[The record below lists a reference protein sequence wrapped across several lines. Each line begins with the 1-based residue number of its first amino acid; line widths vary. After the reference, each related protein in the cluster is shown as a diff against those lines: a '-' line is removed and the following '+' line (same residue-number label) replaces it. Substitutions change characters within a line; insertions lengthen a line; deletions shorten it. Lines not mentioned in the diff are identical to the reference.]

1 MTRVAFFVIPYLLL
15 GFTLGF
21 SQTKFYNYYDAG
33 LEYIEK
39 GDWLRAIEELRSAAS
54 LEFED
59 ADMKRIYGTRFIE
72 YFPHRELGVAYYNL
86 KEFETARKELELSV
100 AYASTER
107 AEEYLDLAKNRVPP
121 ARAAE
126 MKRAAEEAEA
136 RQREMERAERDKEQ
150 RAPAI
155 EPSTES
161 ILPPGALTYDPTKV
175 RQVGGRLTLAV
186 LPFQEKGESRN
197 LGEPATDRMVT
208 QLVELR
214 RFKVIERAKLEEV
227 LQEQRLQVSG
237 VVDDRTAVDVGRVAG
252 ADAIVVGNVSV
263 IGPTTTVSARVIDTQ
278 SSEVIVAKNTRAD
291 RTDLEDVEKLIE
303 SVAIMIY
310 NELPLVQG
318 SVINTEGNV
327 MYIDVG
333 SDKRIRRG
341 SRCVAFREVGDLLDP
356 TTGALID
363 KKVKML
369 GEVQVEEVL
378 ERASKVELVKMET
391 GEEIK
396 VGDKIV
402 VK

>member
-1 MTRVAFFVIPYLLL
+1 MIRLAFSAVLLTFL
-15 GFTLGF
+15 VTAPGS

-33 LEYIEK
+33 LEYIERQ
-39 GDWLRAIEELRSAAS
+39 DWLRAIQELRSATS

-59 ADMKRIYGTRFIE
+59 ADMKRVYGTRFIE

-86 KEFETARKELELSV
+86 KEFDTAKKELQLSI
-100 AYASTER
+100 AYSSTER
-107 AEEYLDLAKNRVPP
+107 AEEFLDLAKRRVPP

-126 MKRAAEEAEA
+126 MKKAAEEAS
-136 RQREMERAERDKEQ
+136 ERAKENSD
-150 RAPAI
+150 PPKVEEPPPP
-155 EPSTES
+155 EPSAEA
-161 ILPPGALTYDPTKV
+161 ILPAGALTYDPSKV
-175 RQVGGRLTLAV
+175 RQVGNRLTLAV
-186 LPFQEKGESRN
+186 MPLQGKGDSQAFVEAS
-197 LGEPATDRMVT
+197 TDRMVA

-214 RFKVIERAKLEEV
+214 RFKVIERSKLEEV

-252 ADAIVVGNVSV
+252 ADAIVVGTVSI
-263 IGPTTTVSARVIDTQ
+263 IGSTTTVNARVIDTQ
-278 SSEVIVAKNTRAD
+278 TSEVLVARNARSD
-291 RTDLEDVEKLIE
+291 RTDLEDVEKLVE
-303 SVAIMIY
+303 NVAIMIY

-318 SVINTEGNV
+318 SVINTEGKV

-333 SDKRIRRG
+333 RDKRIRRG

-356 TTGALID
+356 STGALID

-378 ERASKVELVKMET
+378 EKASKVELVRMES
-391 GEEIK
+391 GESIK

>member
-1 MTRVAFFVIPYLLL
+1 MNRLAIPLAAALVFAFAP
-15 GFTLGF
+15 GS
-21 SQTKFYNYYDAG
+21 SQTKFHNYYAEG

-39 GDWLRAIEELRSAAS
+39 ADWLRAIEELRSAAS

-59 ADMKRIYGTRFIE
+59 AHRKRIYGTRFIE
-72 YFPHRELGVAYYNL
+72 YFPHRELGVAYYHL
-86 KEFETARKELELSV
+86 KEYETARKELELSV
-100 AYASTER
+100 AYASTDR
-107 AEEYLDLAKNRVPP
+107 AEEYLHLAKNRVPP
-121 ARAAE
+121 ERAAQ
-126 MKRAAEEAEA
+126 A
-136 RQREMERAERDKEQ
+136 QR
-150 RAPAI
+150 PAKDPDTRPPPI
-155 EPSTES
+155 PPVTD
-161 ILPPGALTYDPTKV
+161 ILPAGALTYDPSKV

-186 LPFQEKGESRN
+186 LPFQGKTEAQGFVEA
-197 LGEPATDRMVT
+197 ATDRMLM
-208 QLVELR
+208 QLVALR

-252 ADAIVVGNVSV
+252 ADAIVVGSVSIV
-263 IGPTTTVSARVIDTQ
+263 GRTTTVGARVIDTQ
-278 SSEVIVAKNTRAD
+278 TSEVLVARSTRGE
-291 RTDLEDVEKLIE
+291 RTDLEDVEKLVE
-303 SVAIMIY
+303 SVAVMIY

-318 SVINTEGNV
+318 SVINAEGSAL
-327 MYIDVG
+327 YIDIG

-341 SRCVAFREVGDLLDP
+341 SRCVAYREVGDLLDP

-378 ERASKVELVKMET
+378 ERASKVELVKREA

>member
-1 MTRVAFFVIPYLLL
+1 MTRLAFPAVLCLLL
-15 GFTLGF
+15 GAHPAC
-21 SQTKFYNYYDAG
+21 SQTKFYNYYNAG

-39 GDWLRAIEELRSAAS
+39 QDWLRAIEELKSAAS

-86 KEFETARKELELSV
+86 KEFETAGKELELSIG
-100 AYASTER
+100 YTSTER
-107 AEEYLDLAKNRVPP
+107 AGEYVELVRNRVPP
-121 ARAAE
+121 AQAVE
-126 MKRAAEEAEA
+126 PKRSGNETEPP
-136 RQREMERAERDKEQ
+136 
-150 RAPAI
+150 APAM
-155 EPSTES
+155 EPDVER
-161 ILPPGALTYDPTKV
+161 ILPPGALTYDPMKV

-186 LPFQEKGESRN
+186 LPFQEKGESRHY
-197 LGEPATDRMVT
+197 GEAATDRMVT

-214 RFKVIERAKLEEV
+214 RFKVIERAKLDEV
-227 LQEQRLQVSG
+227 LEEQRLQVSG
-237 VVDDRTAVDVGRVAG
+237 VVDDRTAIDVGRVAG
-252 ADAIVVGNVSV
+252 ADAIVVGSVSV
-263 IGPTTTVSARVIDTQ
+263 LGPTTTVSARVIDTQ
-278 SSEVIVAKNTRAD
+278 SSEVLVARNTRAD
-291 RTDLEDVEKLIE
+291 RTTLEDVENLAQ

-341 SRCVAFREVGDLLDP
+341 SRCVAYREVGDLRNP

-378 ERASKVELVKMET
+378 EKAAKVALVKMET
-391 GEEIK
+391 GEVIQ

>member
-1 MTRVAFFVIPYLLL
+1 MTRLAFSLIVCLFF
-15 GFTLGF
+15 GFALGF

-39 GDWLRAIEELRSAAS
+39 QDWLRAIEELRSAAS

-86 KEFETARKELELSV
+86 KEFEDARKELELSI
-100 AYASTER
+100 AYTSTGR
-107 AEEYLDLAKNRVPP
+107 AEEYLKLVRNRVPP
-121 ARAAE
+121 AQPAE
-126 MKRAAEEAEA
+126 AKNPADEAEA
-136 RQREMERAERDKEQ
+136 RP
-150 RAPAI
+150 APAI
-155 EPSTES
+155 EPATET
-161 ILPPGALTYDPTKV
+161 ILPPGALTYDPAKV
-175 RQVGGRLTLAV
+175 RQVGRRLTLAV
-186 LPFQEKGESRN
+186 LPFQGKGDSQDYVEA
-197 LGEPATDRMVT
+197 ATDRMVT

-214 RFKVIERAKLEEV
+214 RFRVIERTKLEEV
-227 LQEQRLQVSG
+227 LQEQKLQVSG

-252 ADAIVVGNVSV
+252 ADAIVVGSVSV
-263 IGPTTTVSARVIDTQ
+263 IGSTATVSGRLIDTQ
-278 SSEVIVAKNTRAD
+278 SSEVIVARNARGD
-291 RTDLEDVEKLIE
+291 RTNLEGVEKLVE
-303 SVAIMIY
+303 NVAIMIY

-318 SVINTEGNV
+318 SVINADGDV
-327 MYIDVG
+327 MYVDVG

-341 SRCVAFREVGDLLDP
+341 SRCVAYREVGDLLDP

-378 ERASKVELVKMET
+378 EKASKVALVTMEP
-391 GEEIK
+391 GETIK

>member
-1 MTRVAFFVIPYLLL
+1 MTRLAFAALPFLLL
-15 GFTLGF
+15 CVSPGR

-33 LEYIEK
+33 LEYIETQ
-39 GDWLRAIEELRSAAS
+39 DWLRAIQELRSAAS

-86 KEFETARKELELSV
+86 KEFETARKELELSI

-107 AEEYLDLAKNRVPP
+107 AEEYLNLAKNRVPP
-121 ARAAE
+121 VRAGEA
-126 MKRAAEEAEA
+126 KRAAEQAEN
-136 RQREMERAERDKEQ
+136 RQGDLERAEREKAARIPPVQ
-150 RAPAI
+150 PGA
-155 EPSTES
+155 ES
-161 ILPPGALTYDPTKV
+161 ILPPGALTYDPAKV

-186 LPFQEKGESRN
+186 MPFQGKGESRN
-197 LGEPATDRMVT
+197 YVEAATDRMVA

-252 ADAIVVGNVSV
+252 ADAIVVGSVSV

-278 SSEVIVAKNTRAD
+278 SSEVIVARNTRAD
-291 RTDLEDVEKLIE
+291 RTNLEDVEKLTE
-303 SVAIMIY
+303 NVGIMIY

-318 SVINTEGNV
+318 SVISTEGDV

-341 SRCVAFREVGDLLDP
+341 ARCVAYREMGDLLDP
-356 TTGALID
+356 TTGAVID

-369 GEVQVEEVL
+369 GEVQVQEVL
-378 ERASKVELVKMET
+378 EKASKVELVRMEA
-391 GEEIK
+391 GEAIK

>member
-1 MTRVAFFVIPYLLL
+1 MTRLAFAAALCLLIS
-15 GFTLGF
+15 FTLVV

-39 GDWLRAIEELRSAAS
+39 QDWLRAIEELRSAAS

-86 KEFETARKELELSV
+86 KEFETARRELELSI
-100 AYASTER
+100 AYESTGR
-107 AEEYLDLAKNRVPP
+107 AEEYLNLAKNRVPP

-126 MKRAAEEAEA
+126 VKKPSEEAVA
-136 RQREMERAERDKEQ
+136 GQRDAEKQ
-150 RAPAI
+150 PPSM
-155 EPSTES
+155 EPSSET
-161 ILPPGALTYDPTKV
+161 ILPPGALTYDPMKV

-186 LPFQEKGESRN
+186 LPFQGKGESQAY
-197 LGEPATDRMVT
+197 GEAATDRMVT

-237 VVDDRTAVDVGRVAG
+237 VVDDRAAVDVGRIAG
-252 ADAIVVGNVSV
+252 ADAIVVGSVSV
-263 IGPTTTVSARVIDTQ
+263 IGATTKVSARVIDTQ
-278 SSEVIVAKNTRAD
+278 SSEVIVARNARAD
-291 RTDLEDVEKLIE
+291 RTNLEDVEKLTE

-318 SVINTEGNV
+318 SVINTEGDV
-327 MYIDVG
+327 LYIDVG
-333 SDKRIRRG
+333 IDKRIRRG
-341 SRCVAFREVGDLLDP
+341 SRCVAYREVGDLLDP
-356 TTGALID
+356 TTGAVID

-378 ERASKVELVKMET
+378 ERASKAALVKREP
-391 GEEIK
+391 GESIK
-396 VGDKIV
+396 VGDRIV